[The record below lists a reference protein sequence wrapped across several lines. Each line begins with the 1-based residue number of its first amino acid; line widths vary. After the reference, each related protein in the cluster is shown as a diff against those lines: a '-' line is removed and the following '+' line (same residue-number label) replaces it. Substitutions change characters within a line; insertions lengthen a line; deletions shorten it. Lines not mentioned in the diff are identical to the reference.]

1 MRAFCGALET
11 HAARADGVV
20 VSDAPMRVRWDAPSC
35 SRTQEADAAGVGAID
50 IEHGDIAAIPAHL
63 IADEDRLRAL
73 VNHTRHVSP
82 LRIRERAVETFAVDG
97 KRLRKS
103 LSFVARP
110 KADNRVTHRL
120 VIFNRVDHD
129 RPEFLCAIRHA
140 GF

>member
-63 IADEDRLRAL
+63 IADENSLRAL
-73 VNHTRHVSP
+73 VNDARHVSP
-82 LRIRERAVETFAVDG
+82 LRIRERAVQGFALNG
-97 KRLRKS
+97 KRRHALRGV
-103 LSFVARP
+103 VARP
-110 KADNRVTHRL
+110 KAYNRVAHRL
-120 VIFNRVDHD
+120 RISDRVDRD
-129 RPEFLCAIRHA
+129 LP
-140 GF
+140 